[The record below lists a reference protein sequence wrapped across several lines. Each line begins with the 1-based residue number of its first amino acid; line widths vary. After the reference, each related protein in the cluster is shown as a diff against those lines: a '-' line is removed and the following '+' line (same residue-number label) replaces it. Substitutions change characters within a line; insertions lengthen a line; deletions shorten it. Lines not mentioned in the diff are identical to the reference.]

1 MFGMPQAAGERLAGS
16 KQVRAA
22 RTRILNVLLD
32 DLEPLADRAVA
43 AIWAEIPAYGSKDER
58 FAADVRDQVLRH
70 YRANL
75 HSFLEDRQ
83 VTREDLSFTR
93 GAATRRARAGFGLE
107 DYLNAYRVGQ
117 QVLWEGIVAAAGE
130 SAAGRAA
137 ALTPTASA
145 ATCSS
150 TCCAA
155 SCRRSPPRAPTASPR
170 RRGCSSPS
178 RCPSAAGRRSTRRAP
193 RSRAPGSARSGP
205 SSSRA
210 TARSSPCRR

>member
-83 VTREDLSFTR
+83 VTERCQLAMGLPARDVLAAGHEVEDVVGEEVEPLLELPLVEQPGLADVERHQLEPPGLRGRER
-93 GAATRRARAGFGLE
+93 GRAG
-107 DYLNAYRVGQ
+107 
-117 QVLWEGIVAAAGE
+117 
-130 SAAGRAA
+130 
-137 ALTPTASA
+137 
-145 ATCSS
+145 
-150 TCCAA
+150 
-155 SCRRSPPRAPTASPR
+155 
-170 RRGCSSPS
+170 
-178 RCPSAAGRRSTRRAP
+178 
-193 RSRAPGSARSGP
+193 
-205 SSSRA
+205 
-210 TARSSPCRR
+210 

>member
-43 AIWAEIPAYGSKDER
+43 AIWAEIPAYGEKDER

-75 HSFLEDRQ
+75 HSFLEDRH
-83 VTREDLSFTR
+83 VTREDLTFTR

-117 QVLWEGIVAAAGE
+117 GVLWEGIVAAAGD
-130 SAAGRAA
+130 SPAGQAA
-137 ALTPTASA
+137 ALTLATPVMRYADFASTHVA
-145 ATCSS
+145 HLYVEFQQYVVAD
-150 TCCAA
+150 ADRE
-155 SCRRSPPRAPTASPR
+155 RRDLL
-170 RRGCSSPS
+170 
-178 RCPSAAGRRSTRRAP
+178 
-193 RSRAPGSARSGP
+193 
-205 SSSRA
+205 
-210 TARSSPCRR
+210 